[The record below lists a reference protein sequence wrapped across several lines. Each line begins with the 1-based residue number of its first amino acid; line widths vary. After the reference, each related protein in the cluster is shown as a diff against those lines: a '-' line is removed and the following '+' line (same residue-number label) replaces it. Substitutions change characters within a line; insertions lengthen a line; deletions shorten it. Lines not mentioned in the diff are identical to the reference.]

1 MKKRI
6 RILILILIIS
16 LTSIVIL
23 LINLKNLKK
32 SSSIISHFDII
43 LGEKCNKKSF
53 LISVDDLD
61 YYLDGYNV
69 ENSFVIINENGKT
82 IREEDI
88 KLAIE
93 KIKSNIFSYKEDDNN
108 FRIYKMKEA
117 LYNFVIDASW
127 LKKYSYISKI
137 ETKGIVDKIEIEK
150 KMNSK
155 KEEFIDKV
163 NHQKLVLNQLD
174 VSLKMNDSPV
184 FINIQDFINKEY
196 KFDYLINRISKVY
209 SLLMVNAKGKYTSNE
224 LRIYEINDY
233 KIGIEYG
240 FKDDY
245 MIYHIYLIDN

>member
-6 RILILILIIS
+6 RILLLIIC
-16 LTSIVIL
+16 LISIVIL
-23 LINLKNLKK
+23 LINLKNQKK

-69 ENSFVIINENGKT
+69 ENSFVVINENGKT
-82 IREEDI
+82 IRAEDI

-93 KIKSNIFSYKEDDNN
+93 KIKSNIFSYKEDGNN
-108 FRIYKMKEA
+108 FKIYKMKEA

-127 LKKYSYISKI
+127 LKKYSYISTI
-137 ETKGIVDKIEIEK
+137 ETKGIFDKIEIEK

-155 KEEFIDKV
+155 KEEFIDKE

-174 VSLKMNDSPV
+174 LSIKMNDSPV
-184 FINIQDFINKEY
+184 SINIQDFINREN

-245 MIYHIYLIDN
+245 MIYYIYLIDN

>member
-6 RILILILIIS
+6 RILILIICLI
-16 LTSIVIL
+16 SIVIL
-23 LINLKNLKK
+23 LISLKNLKK
-32 SSSIISHFDII
+32 SSFIISHFDII

-82 IREEDI
+82 IRAEDI
-88 KLAIE
+88 KIAIE
-93 KIKSNIFSYKEDDNN
+93 KNKSNIFSYKEDDNN
-108 FRIYKMKEA
+108 FKIYKMKEA

-127 LKKYSYISKI
+127 LKKYSYISTI
-137 ETKGIVDKIEIEK
+137 ETKDIFDKIEIEK

-155 KEEFIDKV
+155 KEEFIDKE

-174 VSLKMNDSPV
+174 LSIKMNDSPV
-184 FINIQDFINKEY
+184 SINIQDFINREN

-245 MIYHIYLIDN
+245 MIYYIYLIDN

>member
-1 MKKRI
+1 MKKEI
-6 RILILILIIS
+6 K
-16 LTSIVIL
+16 IL
-23 LINLKNLKK
+23 LSIICLIFVIILLFNLKK
-32 SSSIISHFDII
+32 NKISISTIKHFEII

-53 LISVDDLD
+53 LINVDDLD

-69 ENSFVIINENGKT
+69 ENSFVVINENGKT

-127 LKKYSYISKI
+127 LKKYSYISTI
-137 ETKGIVDKIEIEK
+137 ETKGIVDNIEIEK

-245 MIYHIYLIDN
+245 MIYYIYLIDN